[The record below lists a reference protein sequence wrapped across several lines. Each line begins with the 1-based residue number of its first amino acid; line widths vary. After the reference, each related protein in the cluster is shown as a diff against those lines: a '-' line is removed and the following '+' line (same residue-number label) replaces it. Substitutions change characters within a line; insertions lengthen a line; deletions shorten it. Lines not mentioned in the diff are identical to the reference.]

1 MNSIFNTI
9 DISQYVKNNYNKT
22 FLVEGEKVELLK
34 NNINENLLIK
44 ADTFLK
50 VGYRGE
56 FVKYRI
62 IERMIDNKNN
72 IFLFVKRI
80 EIMEL

>member
-9 DISQYVKNNYNKT
+9 DISEYVKNNYNKT
-22 FLVEGEKVELLK
+22 FLVEGEKVELIK

-50 VGYRGE
+50 VGDRGE

>member
-9 DISQYVKNNYNKT
+9 DISEYVKNNYRKT

-50 VGYRGE
+50 VGDRGE

>member
-9 DISQYVKNNYNKT
+9 DISQYVKSNYNKT
-22 FLVEGEKVELLK
+22 FIVEGEKVELLK
-34 NNINENLLIK
+34 NNINENLLVK

-50 VGYRGE
+50 IIENRQ

-62 IERMIDNKNN
+62 IERMMDNKNN

>member
-9 DISQYVKNNYNKT
+9 DISEYVKNNYNKT
-22 FLVEGEKVELLK
+22 FLVEGEKVELIK

-50 VGYRGE
+50 VRDKGE

>member
-50 VGYRGE
+50 VRDKGD

-72 IFLFVKRI
+72 VFLFVKRI